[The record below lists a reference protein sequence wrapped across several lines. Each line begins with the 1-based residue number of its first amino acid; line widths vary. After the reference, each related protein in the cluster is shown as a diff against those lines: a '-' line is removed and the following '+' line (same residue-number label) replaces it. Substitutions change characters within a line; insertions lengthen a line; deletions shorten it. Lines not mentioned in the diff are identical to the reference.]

1 MNRRGI
7 DTARGNGCA
16 GGAGISDGRRH
27 FYEWLFYIPP
37 SILVRCFAL
46 PHSACRRWS
55 LAGPLLHLTTIRL
68 RRGISEMCVNDFD
81 GHAGMMTLADPEI
94 RYAILY
100 TL

>member
-1 MNRRGI
+1 MEGATFTNGFFTFRR
-7 DTARGNGCA
+7 ASSCVA
-16 GGAGISDGRRH
+16 
-27 FYEWLFYIPP
+27 
-37 SILVRCFAL
+37 AL

-55 LAGPLLHLTTIRL
+55 FAGPLLHLTTIRL
-68 RRGISEMCVNDFD
+68 RGGISEMCINDFD